1 VLLQFG
7 VLSRKRASK
16 KPLFRHSITILL
28 RLRKESHH
36 SVSKR
41 ITSSGTMQNMNI
53 RNILRLVVSIV
64 ACLAAGAIGS
74 IFTRSAITTWYAT
87 LEKPPF
93 TPPKWLFDPAWTLL
107 YVLMGTA
114 AFLVWR
120 NGLGNRQVRIA
131 LIVFLI
137 QLILNALWS
146 VVFFGLESP
155 LSGLI
160 VISILWVAIL
170 VTIIKF
176 FKISRVASVLMW
188 PYLLWVTF
196 AAVLNASIWL
206 LNR

>member
-1 VLLQFG
+1 MRDMKL
-7 VLSRKRASK
+7 KD
-16 KPLFRHSITILL
+16 ILKL
-28 RLRKESHH
+28 I
-36 SVSKR
+36 VC
-41 ITSSGTMQNMNI
+41 
-53 RNILRLVVSIV
+53 VV

-74 IFTRSAITTWYAT
+74 VFTRSAIPTWYAT
-87 LEKPPF
+87 LEKPSF
-93 TPPKWLFDPAWTLL
+93 NPPNWLFAPVWTLL
-107 YVLMGTA
+107 YILMGVA

-120 NGLGNRQVRIA
+120 RGLENRQVRIA

-155 LSGLI
+155 LYGLAI
-160 VISILWVAIL
+160 ISILWVAIL
-170 VTIIKF
+170 VTVIKF
-176 FKISRVASVLMW
+176 FSISRVASVLMW

>member
-1 VLLQFG
+1 M
-7 VLSRKRASK
+7 K
-16 KPLFRHSITILL
+16 
-28 RLRKESHH
+28 
-36 SVSKR
+36 
-41 ITSSGTMQNMNI
+41 
-53 RNILRLVVSIV
+53 LVVSIV

-74 IFTRSAITTWYAT
+74 IFTRNAIPTWYAT

-93 TPPKWLFDPAWTLL
+93 TPPSWLFAPVWTLL
-107 YVLMGTA
+107 YILMGIA

-120 NGLGNRQVRIA
+120 KGLENRQVRIA

-146 VVFFGLESP
+146 VVFFALESP

-170 VTIIKF
+170 VTVIKF

-196 AAVLNASIWL
+196 ADILNASIWL

>member
-1 VLLQFG
+1 
-7 VLSRKRASK
+7 
-16 KPLFRHSITILL
+16 
-28 RLRKESHH
+28 
-36 SVSKR
+36 
-41 ITSSGTMQNMNI
+41 MWYNQNMAKNI
-53 RNILRLVVSIV
+53 KKHTTKLVVSIV

-74 IFTRSAITTWYAT
+74 IFTRSAIPTWYAT
-87 LEKPPF
+87 LQKPVF
-93 TPPKWLFDPAWTLL
+93 SPPNWLFAPVWTLL
-107 YVLMGTA
+107 YILMGIA

-120 NGLGNRQVRIA
+120 KGLENRQVRIA

-137 QLILNALWS
+137 QLILNTFWS

-160 VISILWVAIL
+160 VILILWLAIL
-170 VTIIKF
+170 VTVLNF
-176 FKISRVASVLMW
+176 FKISRVASMLMW